1 MLLDTDF
8 FNKPEVLQ
16 LTARFGDSGPMAI
29 LRICA
34 ALMNERDASLGT
46 DSINALYL
54 GSACNAD
61 KWIQIINFL
70 IKINWLSEVDGKIT
84 SKRVAEERARVEQKR
99 STLSANAKQMLSKC
113 SANAQQLVPDS
124 KSNAD
129 QKLSISSDTDTDTDT
144 EKDLDHKETVSPKGK
159 DPLDEFLELAQPH
172 ICEPTG
178 SEPWENE
185 NEFINAG
192 RRPLKKYPKIFL
204 TASELAQVFQQYE
217 SAGIPR
223 ENWTEGF
230 QLVQAKLNT
239 PGPHRNTVSAFS
251 WLTSFVKTQLL
262 ETAIKKSTLSRV
274 KGYENT
280 ARN

>member
-34 ALMNERDASLGT
+34 ALMNEREASLDT

-54 GSACNAD
+54 GSACNAE
-61 KWIQIINFL
+61 KWIQIVTFL
-70 IKINWLSEVDGKIT
+70 LKINWLSEVDGKIT

-99 STLSANAKQMLSKC
+99 ATLSANAKQMLSKC
-113 SANAQQLVPDS
+113 SANANQLLPIS
-124 KSNAD
+124 KSNAE
-129 QKLSISSDTDTDTDT
+129 QKLSISSDTDT
-144 EKDLDHKETVSPKGK
+144 EDLDLDGSKKAATP
-159 DPLDEFLELAQPH
+159 DPLDECLALAQPF

-178 SEPWENE
+178 SEPWETDNQYV
-185 NEFINAG
+185 NAG

-204 TASELAQVFQQYE
+204 SGHELAQVFQQYE
-217 SAGIPR
+217 AADIPQ
-223 ENWTEGF
+223 ENWTEAF
-230 QLVQAKLNT
+230 QLVQAKLMTDNGFNNST
-239 PGPHRNTVSAFS
+239 CAFS
-251 WLTSFVKTQLL
+251 WLIGWVKNQLL
-262 ETAIKKSTLSRV
+262 ESVIKTTKLKNVRS
-274 KGYENT
+274 YANT